1 MAELEISFETAKLAK
16 LCGSEKKLRGKY
28 GPRQAGLIQ
37 QRLLD
42 LAAAETLAVMRL
54 LPGRCHELKGDF
66 AGQLAM
72 DLVHPD
78 RLVFRPDHDPVPKK
92 DGALIWEAITKIEVV
107 GIGDYHN

>member
-1 MAELEISFETAKLAK
+1 MEISFETAKLAK
-16 LCGSEKKLRGKY
+16 LCSSEKKLRGKY

-54 LPGRCHELKGDF
+54 LPGRCHELVGNF
-66 AGQLAM
+66 ADHLAI

-78 RLVFRPDHDPVPKK
+78 RLVFRPDHDPVPRK
-92 DGALIWEAITKIEVV
+92 DGALVWGAVTQIEVV